1 MALVRVTL
9 GGKRLGYVRNNKA
22 GSTTI
27 INYLGQLLWNE
38 KPTTYSGTNVQ
49 DFCGKDSYIGR
60 EKGFESYHKELKA
73 CEIRIA
79 VYRDPADKI
88 IAGFYYCQRMCPRL
102 KELDSFLDNYNEYL
116 RIDNYARIH
125 CRTNTDM
132 LGPDPS
138 IYTHVYNMR
147 DIDTKLLPFLE
158 QLGGK
163 KIQKTRLREHEP
175 RTITEAQEA
184 KAREVMAIDYQNGWC
199 KELISSKI

>member
-9 GGKRLGYVRNNKA
+9 GGKRLAYVRNNKA

-38 KPTTYSGTNVQ
+38 KPTWYSGTNVQ
-49 DFCGKDSYIGR
+49 DHCGKDSYIGR
-60 EKGFESYHKELKA
+60 EKGFEAYHQELKA

-79 VYRDPADKI
+79 VYRNPIDKI
-88 IAGFYYCQRMCPRL
+88 IAGFYYCQEQYPHL
-102 KELDSFLDNYNEYL
+102 NNLDHFLDTYQHQLKNNYI
-116 RIDNYARIH
+116 RVH

-138 IYTHVYNMR
+138 IYTHVWNMNE
-147 DIDTKLLPFLE
+147 IDTKLLPFLE
-158 QLGGK
+158 QLGGG
-163 KIQKTRLREHEP
+163 KIQKTRLREHAP

-184 KAREVMAIDYQNGWC
+184 KAKEVMAIDYENGWC
-199 KELISSKI
+199 KELICSKI